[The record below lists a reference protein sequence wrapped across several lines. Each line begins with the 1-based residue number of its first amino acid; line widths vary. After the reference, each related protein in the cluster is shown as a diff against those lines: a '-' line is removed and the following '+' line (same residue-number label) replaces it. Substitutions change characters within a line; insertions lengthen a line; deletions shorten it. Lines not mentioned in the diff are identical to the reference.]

1 MSLLQL
7 VVLAAVQGITEFLPV
22 SSSGHLI
29 LTSELAGW
37 PDQTLK
43 IDVAVH
49 IGTLAAVMLYFWR
62 DLWSIVSDSLRP
74 LKRGQGGRRPG
85 RRLQFYLLV
94 GTVPVLFAGAMVH
107 LYAGESLRNPTL
119 IAATTIGFAL
129 LLWLADH
136 YGFTVRRIEHMTL
149 GSALSI
155 GFFQMLAIVPG
166 TSRAGITMTA
176 ARIAG
181 FERRAAAHFSMLLS
195 IPVIIAAGAVAGWE
209 LHRTGDAQVTGDAAI
224 AAALAF
230 AMALIAIWFLMQ
242 FVRRSSFTPFV
253 IYRLLLG
260 AGLLVWLYI

>member
-49 IGTLAAVMLYFWR
+49 IGTLAAVMVYFWR
-62 DLWSIVSDSLRP
+62 DLWSIVSDCLGP
-74 LKRGQGGRRPG
+74 PKRGHGGRRPG
-85 RRLQFYLLV
+85 RRLLFYLLV
-94 GTVPVLFAGAMVH
+94 GTIPVLFAGALVN
-107 LYAGESLRNPTL
+107 LYAGDSLRNPTL

-136 YGFTVRRIEHMTL
+136 YAITVRRIEHMTL
-149 GSALSI
+149 GSVLFI
-155 GFFQMLAIVPG
+155 GVFQMLAIVPG
-166 TSRAGITMTA
+166 TSRSGITMTA

-181 FERRAAAHFSMLLS
+181 FERLAATHFSMLLS

-209 LHRTGDAQVTGDAAI
+209 LHRAGDTQVTGDAAI

-230 AMALIAIWFLMQ
+230 GIALIAIWFLMQ
-242 FVRRSSFTPFV
+242 LVRRSSFTPFV

-260 AGLLVWLYI
+260 IGLLIWLYI

>member
-29 LTSELAGW
+29 LASELAGW

-49 IGTLAAVMLYFWR
+49 IGTLGAVILYFWR
-62 DLWSIVSDSLRP
+62 DLWAIASDSLRP
-74 LKRGQGGRRPG
+74 AKRSHSGRRPG
-85 RRLQFYLLV
+85 RRLLFYLLLA
-94 GTVPVLFAGAMVH
+94 TVPVLVAGALVH
-107 LYAGESLRNPTL
+107 LYAGDSLRNPTL
-119 IAATTIGFAL
+119 IAATTIGFGL

-136 YGFTVRRIEHMTL
+136 YGITVRRIEHMTT
-149 GSALSI
+149 GSALFI
-155 GFFQMLAIVPG
+155 GISQMLAIVPG

-181 FERRAAAHFSMLLS
+181 FERIAAARFSMLLS
-195 IPVIIAAGAVAGWE
+195 IPVIVAAGAVAGWE

-230 AMALIAIWFLMQ
+230 VIALLAIWFLMQ

-253 IYRLLLG
+253 IYRLALG

>member
-7 VVLAAVQGITEFLPV
+7 VVLAVVQGITEFLPI

-29 LTSELAGW
+29 LASKLVGW

-49 IGTLAAVMLYFWR
+49 IGTLVAVMLYFWR
-62 DLWSIVSDSLRP
+62 DLWSIVSDTLRP
-74 LKRGQGGRRPG
+74 PKRGHSGRRPG
-85 RRLQFYLLV
+85 RRLLLYLLI

-107 LYAGESLRNPTL
+107 LHAGDALRNPTL

-136 YGFTVRRIEHMTL
+136 YGITVRRIEHMTL
-149 GSALSI
+149 GSVLFI
-155 GFFQMLAIVPG
+155 GIFQMLAIIPG
-166 TSRAGITMTA
+166 TSRSGITMTA
-176 ARIAG
+176 ARFAG
-181 FERRAAAHFSMLLS
+181 FERVAAAHFSMLLS

-209 LHRTGDAQVTGDAAI
+209 LHRTGDAQVTGEAAI
-224 AAALAF
+224 AAALACGI
-230 AMALIAIWFLMQ
+230 ALLAIWFLMQ
-242 FVRRSSFTPFV
+242 FVRWASFTPFV
-253 IYRLLLG
+253 IYRVLLG

>member
-7 VVLAAVQGITEFLPV
+7 VILAAVQGITEFLPV

-62 DLWSIVSDSLRP
+62 DLWSIVSDNLRLP
-74 LKRGQGGRRPG
+74 KRGHSGRRPG
-85 RRLQFYLLV
+85 RRLLFYLLI
-94 GTVPVLFAGAMVH
+94 GTIPVLFAGALVH
-107 LYAGESLRNPTL
+107 LYAGDALRNPTL
-119 IAATTIGFAL
+119 IAATTIGFGVI
-129 LLWLADH
+129 LWLSDH
-136 YGFTVRRIEHMTL
+136 YGITVRRIEHMTL
-149 GSALSI
+149 GSVLLI
-155 GFFQMLAIVPG
+155 GFSQMLAIVPG
-166 TSRAGITMTA
+166 TSRSGITITA

-181 FERRAAAHFSMLLS
+181 FERVAAAHFSMLLS

-230 AMALIAIWFLMQ
+230 AIALIAIWFLMQ

-260 AGLLVWLYI
+260 IGLLAWLYI